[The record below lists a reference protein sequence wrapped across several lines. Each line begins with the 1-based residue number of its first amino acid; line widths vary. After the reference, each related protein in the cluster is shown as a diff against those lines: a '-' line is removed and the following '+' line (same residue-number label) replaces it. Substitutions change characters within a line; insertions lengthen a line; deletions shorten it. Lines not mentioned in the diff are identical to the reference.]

1 MAYNSF
7 IAIIVEEMDEFQ
19 RVLQL
24 IKFLFNQ
31 PKFATSLQLKLV
43 CTFKSLTLPFLFE
56 KAAI

>member
-1 MAYNSF
+1 MAYDSF
-7 IAIIVEEMDEFQ
+7 IAIIVEEVDEFQ

-31 PKFATSLQLKLV
+31 PKFATSLQLKHV
-43 CTFKSLTLPFLFE
+43 CTLKSLALSFLFE